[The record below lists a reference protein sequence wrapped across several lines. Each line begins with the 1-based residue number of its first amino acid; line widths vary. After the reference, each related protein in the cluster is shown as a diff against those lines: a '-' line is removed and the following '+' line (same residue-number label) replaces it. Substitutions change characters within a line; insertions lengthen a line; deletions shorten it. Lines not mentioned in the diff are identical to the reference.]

1 METVLGYFAQSSLVL
16 IIGYLFYRL
25 VFRSEGYFVFN
36 RFYLLAVLLLSL
48 CLPLIPINMGEYVS
62 GYQVV
67 NSIQNPVQA
76 INNYFLSEVTIQS
89 TIEKTRDSVW
99 LSWEYW
105 FLSVY
110 SLGVL
115 IGLTRLVFRILQLF
129 SLIRSNSKN
138 KVGRL
143 TFVVLDKGTPVF
155 SFLHY
160 VFVSEEIIDF
170 PDRNQQ
176 ILTHEQQ
183 HVRQLHTIDV
193 LFSELAAVVFWFNPF
208 IYLINKEIRENHEL
222 LADDTVLSHYPD
234 INQYMVLLFTH
245 STQMNAQLL
254 THNFSYS
261 LLKRRLFMMKKP
273 RNPWRFSFKLLWIV
287 PALMLAAFACSNPD
301 SNNQSKANEE
311 FMVNSYT
318 TIPRDSVALQ
328 MTLNPTEGVVVFLV
342 SLGKQRVTQLNVFD
356 ESGNKVKSLMG
367 DEWGPGTYGITWRP
381 NEDNQPAIGNF
392 SYLLV
397 ADDIHIP
404 GNLSFNPDPV
414 EASVDE
420 TPIFTVV
427 EDMPSYPGGQGA
439 MMKFLAAN
447 IKYPAQAKE
456 NGIQG
461 RVFINFVVEAD
472 GKVSNVK
479 LLRGIGGGCDEEA
492 IRVVNAMPNW
502 TPGKQDGESVRVS
515 FNLPVKFTLN

>member
-1 METVLGYFAQSSLVL
+1 
-16 IIGYLFYRL
+16 
-25 VFRSEGYFVFN
+25 
-36 RFYLLAVLLLSL
+36 
-48 CLPLIPINMGEYVS
+48 
-62 GYQVV
+62 
-67 NSIQNPVQA
+67 
-76 INNYFLSEVTIQS
+76 
-89 TIEKTRDSVW
+89 
-99 LSWEYW
+99 
-105 FLSVY
+105 
-110 SLGVL
+110 
-115 IGLTRLVFRILQLF
+115 
-129 SLIRSNSKN
+129 
-138 KVGRL
+138 
-143 TFVVLDKGTPVF
+143 
-155 SFLHY
+155 
-160 VFVSEEIIDF
+160 
-170 PDRNQQ
+170 
-176 ILTHEQQ
+176 
-183 HVRQLHTIDV
+183 
-193 LFSELAAVVFWFNPF
+193 
-208 IYLINKEIRENHEL
+208 
-222 LADDTVLSHYPD
+222 
-234 INQYMVLLFTH
+234 
-245 STQMNAQLL
+245 
-254 THNFSYS
+254 
-261 LLKRRLFMMKKP
+261 MMKKP

-287 PALMLAAFACSNPD
+287 PALMLAAFACSTPD

-342 SLGKQRVTQLNVFD
+342 SLGKERVTQLNVFD
-356 ESGNKVKSLMG
+356 ESGNMVKSLMG

-492 IRVVNAMPNW
+492 MRVVNAMPNW
-502 TPGKQDGESVRVS
+502 TPGKQDGEGVRVS
-515 FNLPVKFTLN
+515 FNLPVKFALN

>member
-1 METVLGYFAQSSLVL
+1 METMLGYFAQSTLVL
-16 IIGYLFYRL
+16 IIGYLIYRL

-36 RFYLLAVLLLSL
+36 RIYLLAVLLLSL
-48 CLPLIPINMGEYVS
+48 SLPLIPINVGEYVS
-62 GYQVV
+62 GSQVV
-67 NSIQNPVQA
+67 NSIQNPLQA
-76 INNYFLSEVTIQS
+76 INHYFLSEVTIQS
-89 TIEKTRDSVW
+89 TIDQTPGTVW
-99 LSWEYW
+99 ISWELW
-105 FLSVY
+105 FLSAY
-110 SLGVL
+110 ALGVL
-115 IGLTRLVFRILQLF
+115 IGVARLVFRILQLF
-129 SLIRSNSKN
+129 NLVRISSKN
-138 KVGRL
+138 KIGRV
-143 TFVVLDKGTPVF
+143 TFVVLDKSSPVF
-155 SFLHY
+155 SFLNY
-160 VFVSEEIIDF
+160 VFVSKEMFDF

-176 ILTHEQQ
+176 ILKHEQQ
-183 HVRQLHTIDV
+183 HIWQLHTIDI
-193 LFSELAAVVFWFNPF
+193 LFSELVAVVFWFNPF

-222 LADDTVLSHYPD
+222 LADDAVLTAYPD
-234 INQYMVLLFTH
+234 TQNYQLLLVTH
-245 STQMNAQLL
+245 STQLNSQLL

-287 PALMLAAFACSNPD
+287 PALMLVAFACSNPD

-318 TIPRDSVALQ
+318 TIPHDSVGIQ

-342 SLGKQRVTQLNVFD
+342 SLGKERVTQLNVFD

-414 EASVDE
+414 EASVEE

-492 IRVVNAMPNW
+492 MRVVSAMPNW
-502 TPGKQDGESVRVS
+502 IPGKQDGKGVRVS
-515 FNLPVKFTLN
+515 YNLPVKFALN